1 MYPHHSAF
9 WNKLQIDN
17 KWETTE
23 KEVKWCST
31 PAADNTSKTSVPANS
46 SEANRASMMD
56 KLEAELEAKNK
67 EITEL
72 KRKLEVR
79 NRYLVLIKK

>member
-1 MYPHHSAF
+1 
-9 WNKLQIDN
+9 
-17 KWETTE
+17 
-23 KEVKWCST
+23 
-31 PAADNTSKTSVPANS
+31 
-46 SEANRASMMD
+46 MD